1 MRIFVQDGGVKRPVT
16 QMTLPQGKQAAAI
29 MDYFGRLIPQEG
41 VDYDV
46 DIIFKG
52 AYSPSVSMGIVA
64 HTKKGEWWKNY
75 ALEML
80 KTSQPTVQNPEPSL
94 PDEPEQISGEGKEE
108 SHA

>member
-1 MRIFVQDGGVKRPVT
+1 MRLFVQENGVRRPVT
-16 QMTLPQGKQAAAI
+16 QMTLPQSKQAAAI

-46 DIIFKG
+46 EITFNG
-52 AYSPSVSMGIVA
+52 TYSPSVSMSIA
-64 HTKKGEWWKNY
+64 ANTQKGEWWKRY

-80 KTSQPTVQNPEPSL
+80 KTSQPTVKNPEPSL
-94 PDEPEQISGEGKEE
+94 LEETESTESEEQGN